1 VTVYLDLVV
10 LLNFLVD
17 FLLLL
22 GTNRLSGYP
31 PAVLR
36 AAGAAALGGIY
47 GGVCLLPGFAFLGS
61 LTWRVVSLALMSLI
75 AFGCSRSSLRR
86 GVLFSL
92 LSMAL
97 GGVAMGLEGGFWS
110 LVLSAGCL
118 ALMCALGFRGQA
130 GRKQFV
136 QVQICREERQVKL
149 VALQDTGNT
158 LRDPVTGQPVLVVG
172 ADIACRLTP
181 LTKHQ
186 LQNPLEAVG
195 AIPGLRL
202 IPYHT
207 VGNPEGL
214 LLALRIADVTVGKR
228 KGSRLVAFAPEN
240 LSKDGAYQALTGGTV

>member
-1 VTVYLDLVV
+1 MTVYLDIVV

-22 GTNRLSGYP
+22 GTNRLAGYP
-31 PAVLR
+31 PGILR
-36 AAGAAALGGIY
+36 AAGAATLGGVY
-47 GGVCLLPGFAFLGS
+47 GGVCLLPGFSYFGNLF
-61 LTWRVVSLALMSLI
+61 WRLVSLALMSVI
-75 AFGCSRSSLRR
+75 AFGCSRSALRR

-97 GGVAMGLEGGFWS
+97 GGIALGMQGGFWS
-110 LVLSAGCL
+110 LVLSAGGVT
-118 ALMCALGFRGQA
+118 LMCVLGFRGQA
-130 GRKQFV
+130 GRRQFV
-136 QVQICREERQVKL
+136 QVKVCRAGREVRL
-149 VALQDTGNT
+149 LALQDTGNT

-172 ADIACRLTP
+172 ADVACRLTP

-214 LLALRIADVTVGKR
+214 LLALRIADVTVGKQ

-240 LSKDGAYQALTGGTV
+240 LSQDGAYQGLTGGIV

>member
-1 VTVYLDLVV
+1 MTVYLDLVV
-10 LLNFLVD
+10 ILNFLVD

-22 GTNRLSGYP
+22 GTNRLAGYP
-31 PAVLR
+31 PSLSR
-36 AAGAAALGGIY
+36 AAGAAALGGVY
-47 GGVCLLPGFAFLGS
+47 GGVCLLPGFAFLGK
-61 LTWRVVSLALMSLI
+61 LFWRLVSLAVMSLI
-75 AFGCSRSSLRR
+75 AFGCSRSALRR

-97 GGVAMGLEGGFWS
+97 GGIALGLEGGFWS

-118 ALMCALGFRGQA
+118 TAMCVLGFRGQA

-136 QVQICREERQVKL
+136 QVKICRAGREAQL
-149 VALQDTGNT
+149 LALQDTGNT

-172 ADIACRLTP
+172 ADIACYLTE
-181 LTKHQ
+181 LTREQ
-186 LQNPLEAVG
+186 LRRPLEAVG

-214 LLALRIADVTVGKR
+214 LLALRIADVTVGKQ

-240 LSKDGAYQALTGGTV
+240 LSRDGAYQGLTGGVV